1 MKIKSE
7 SGITG
12 IDISIS
18 IIIIFIFVSIIATL
32 SFQVNNTAK
41 SLERRGEAIGIAIQ
55 EIEQIKNKGFENYQ
69 GLNSQSTTDNE
80 GNNLKNQP
88 VNGKEGYYKTI
99 KVQDYTELEGNGA
112 KIEDLV
118 KKVTLTINYKMNA
131 QEQSVELTTIL
142 SKEN

>member
-41 SLERRGEAIGIAIQ
+41 SLERRGEAIQ

-69 GLNSQSTTDNE
+69 GLNSQSTKDNQ